1 MEQQSL
7 PLGAT
12 ANLRFAFAEDGA
24 LVPGLAPTFT
34 WFCDTTSS
42 ANYGKFYDFANGEW
56 SATTVENALAPV
68 AGNPGIYGANASQS
82 GLSSAPEAYIVR
94 MQSNSVAHPHA
105 EVIRLTFGDS
115 LIELVEDLHQ
125 YMLAPR
131 RELHRIDGDTTI
143 QERSFNARTGG
154 TEIFR
159 FTHVQDPS
167 GAQPE
172 ETRTNDTTLIGD

>member
-12 ANLRFAFAEDGA
+12 ANLRLAIVSAGA

-34 WFCDTTSS
+34 WFCDTTAS
-42 ANYGKFYDFANGEW
+42 ANYGKFYDFVNAEW
-56 SATTVENALAPV
+56 SSTPVENDLTPV

-82 GLSSAPEAYIVR
+82 GLSTTTEAYIVR
-94 MQSNSVAHPHA
+94 MQSNSLVTPYV
-105 EVIRLTFGDS
+105 EVLRLSFGDS
-115 LIELVEDLHQ
+115 LIELVEDLHL
-125 YMLAPR
+125 YTFAGR
-131 RELHRIDGDTTI
+131 RELHRMNGDTTI
-143 QERSFNARTGG
+143 QEKTFNARTGG

-159 FTHVQDPS
+159 FTHTQDPS

-172 ETRTNDTTLIGD
+172 ETRTNDSSLIGD